1 MLVLILAPYPPN
13 NSPSQRFRFE
23 HYLEEAKNHQ
33 IKITYCSFTGIKTW
47 KIMFLKGKQL
57 AKVAGIC
64 KGFIKRFMLLF
75 SILKY
80 DFVYIHREAAP
91 IGPPIFEW
99 LIAKVFKRKII
110 YDFDDAIWVSI
121 ASEANPRAAAI
132 KCTWKV
138 AKICK
143 MSHIVTV
150 GNQFL
155 ADYAKKY
162 CSDVR
167 IIPTVVN
174 TSTKHNSLKNQT
186 DTPLFIG
193 WTGTYTNFYNLDK
206 ITSVLKE
213 LKKKYDFTFIII
225 ADKDPKFEDLEYVF
239 KKWNVDTEIFDLLQ
253 MHIGVMPL
261 QNTEIELGKC
271 AFKAIQY
278 MSLGIPAVVSPVG
291 ANCTVVQNGVDGFWA
306 ETDEDWYN
314 KLELLIK
321 DETMRVAI
329 GNAARKKIVEQYSV
343 DATQGMFFNLFTKSA

>member
-1 MLVLILAPYPPN
+1 LY
-13 NSPSQRFRFE
+13 
-23 HYLEEAKNHQ
+23 
-33 IKITYCSFTGIKTW
+33 
-47 KIMFLKGKQL
+47 
-57 AKVAGIC
+57 
-64 KGFIKRFMLLF
+64 
-75 SILKY
+75 
-80 DFVYIHREAAP
+80 REALP
-91 IGPPIFEW
+91 VGPPIFEY
-99 LIAKVFKRKII
+99 LIAKIFRKKII

-121 ASEANPRAAAI
+121 ASEANPKAAAI

-174 TSTKHNSLKNQT
+174 TNTKHNSLKNQT
-186 DTPLFIG
+186 DTPLYIG

-225 ADKDPKFEDLEYVF
+225 ADKDPKFENLEYVF
-239 KKWNVDTEIFDLLQ
+239 KKWDVGTEIFDLLQ

-306 ETDEDWYN
+306 ETDEDWYS

-321 DETMRVAI
+321 DEAMRIAI

-343 DATQGMFFNLFTKSA
+343 DATQGMFFNLFN